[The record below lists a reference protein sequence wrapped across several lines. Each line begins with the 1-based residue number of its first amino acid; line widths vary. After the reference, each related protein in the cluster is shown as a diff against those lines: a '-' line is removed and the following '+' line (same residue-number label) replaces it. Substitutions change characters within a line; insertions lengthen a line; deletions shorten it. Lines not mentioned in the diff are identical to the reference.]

1 VRPLARYGALVAI
14 DRIECSWCHEQNTRD
29 LTKCANCGGTL
40 DVGNVVK
47 ASDSALGALA
57 ASGAHIAEAFE
68 HFVGEALD
76 QWPSLVEVEREG
88 LAHRHAR
95 KLTIRLPNRA
105 FIARRE
111 GPGVVCEVGVLI
123 RGATVRTEQV
133 PVREWSEMLQAE
145 IDNVLG
151 QSSDL

>member
-1 VRPLARYGALVAI
+1 VAI

-29 LTKCANCGGTL
+29 STKCANCGGAL

-68 HFVGEALD
+68 HFVGVALD
-76 QWPSLVEVEREG
+76 RWPSLVEVEREG
-88 LAHRHAR
+88 LLAHRRPR
-95 KLTIRLPNRA
+95 KLMIRLPSRV

-123 RGATVRTEQV
+123 RGATVRTEQM
-133 PVREWSEMLQAE
+133 PVREWSEMLQSE
-145 IDNVLG
+145 IDNALG